1 MTAGAECAT
10 KAGYNNPAFIM
21 RFPPDL
27 VIFDCDG
34 VLVDS
39 EPLTNRV
46 IRDDLAT
53 RGLDLPIEDVNTLFV
68 GGTMM
73 AVRDQAREMGAVLP
87 DTWVEDIYVDM
98 YDVLERNVQLVPGVP
113 EVLDFLDTKG
123 IPYAV
128 GSNGR
133 HRKMDITL
141 TRTGLAA
148 RLQGRIFSREDVQN
162 PKPAPDLYL
171 KVAAEMGV
179 EPSRAV
185 VVEDSPSGAR
195 AAQAAGIFCFGFIAE
210 TKPERL
216 EPICDTLFASMSDLP
231 KLLVPKK

>member
-1 MTAGAECAT
+1 
-10 KAGYNNPAFIM
+10 M

-53 RGLDLPIEDVNTLFV
+53 RGLDLPVEEVNTLFV

-73 AVRDQAREMGAVLP
+73 AVRDQARDMGADLP

-98 YDVLERNVQLVPGVP
+98 YAVLERHVELVPGVL
-113 EVLDFLDTKG
+113 EVLDHLDSAG

-141 TRTGLAA
+141 ARTGLGD
-148 RLQGRIFSREDVQN
+148 RLKGRIFSREDVQN

-179 EPSRAV
+179 APQRAV
-185 VVEDSPSGAR
+185 VIEDSPSGAR
-195 AAQAAGIFCFGFIAE
+195 AAQAAGIYCFGFTAE
-210 TKPERL
+210 TQPERL
-216 EPICDTLFASMSDLP
+216 EPICDVLFASMSDLP
-231 KLLVPKK
+231 RLLFPKK